1 MKQIQ
6 LTVVFMLLL
15 AFNAHVFAQQIRPIK
30 MPALVKEYQ
39 QGQGILVV
47 NFWSTW
53 CQPCIEEIPHFIDIT
68 NQYKKD
74 SVQLWL
80 VSQDTKKLYE
90 SGALLQYVQQK
101 KWKTNLLWLNE
112 TNADYYCPLVDNR
125 WSGAIPA
132 TVIIRPSTGYYE
144 FYEESLSKE
153 ALRSAIQKAIN
164 SAK

>member
-1 MKQIQ
+1 M
-6 LTVVFMLLL
+6 LTKRIVILLL
-15 AFNAHVFAQQIRPIK
+15 CICAAVNITAAQTIRAMK
-30 MPALVKEYQ
+30 MPELVQHYKQ
-39 QGQGILVV
+39 AKGILVV

-53 CQPCIEEIPHFIDIT
+53 CPPCIEEIPHFIDIT

-90 SGALLQYVQQK
+90 SGALQQYVQQK
-101 KWKTNLLWLNE
+101 KWKANMLWLNE
-112 TNADYYCPLVDNR
+112 TNADYYCPLVDTR

-153 ALRSAIQKAIN
+153 ALQTALQKAIA
-164 SAK
+164 SVK